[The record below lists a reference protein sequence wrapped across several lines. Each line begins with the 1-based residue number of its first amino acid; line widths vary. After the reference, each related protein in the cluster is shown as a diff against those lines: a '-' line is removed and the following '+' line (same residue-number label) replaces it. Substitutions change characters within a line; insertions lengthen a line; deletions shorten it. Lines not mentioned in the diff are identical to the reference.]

1 MIKSNVLQWLLLF
14 LLMGGM
20 SQKTIAQNPGADILT
35 IDSLLQRSKKAAAAK
50 DFEEARQ
57 YLLRAASQTDIDS
70 IKAKVAIQLGDVLT
84 AEKKFMEAGTEFER
98 AVNMAKKLPDG
109 RSLQVKGYMKWLSAL
124 LNSRQLEKAET
135 VLVDARTVARQAENP
150 KEMATE
156 MANLENFAAN
166 IFYYRKDIPAAI
178 ASYQSAVAI
187 SQKHGVKKKL
197 PTLYDNIA
205 LAYFRSGN
213 PDSAKVYLDLALEEA
228 TSQND
233 TLILSN
239 STMNLGNFYWQ
250 KGLLDSAITNFERCK
265 YWSTL
270 LKNDWRIAIAGI
282 SVGAV
287 LGEMGQPEKALAAYF
302 EALPILEKNNPR
314 EFARSHGQIAYNYEA
329 LNDFINSRK
338 HYQQALDISRANR
351 SEAEDAMFMAGLAR
365 ADWQEG
371 DRENAFKK
379 IAEAKT
385 TKEYGTDQSIRAH
398 LALTEG
404 KFLVEAG
411 SPERGLQLFYEALET
426 FEKIDEKSMTGAVL
440 VEIGKAYQLLEKGE
454 VASSKFDVESL
465 LQRGLEMARQ
475 VGKLQSEKIAL
486 SALADF
492 YEKNNQPARATPLLR
507 ELLVLSDSLFAKDR
521 TAIIA
526 ELNTQYETEKK
537 EQENALLKTQN
548 DLISQQKNNLLLAAG
563 ILAILLA
570 GMAWLYFQ
578 MRQAK
583 AKIDEQAKELSQLNA
598 TKDRL
603 FAIISHDLRS
613 EISAF
618 TSLGKIFNFHLGKGN
633 LERLQELSAQVNRSA
648 NNLSTLLDN
657 LLQWSVSQL
666 EGISLNPQPLDLRQ
680 QTEEVIGL
688 FEQHAQA
695 KGIALKNEIEP
706 DFKAIADENSLQLIL
721 RNLVSNALK
730 FTGEGGVVRISG
742 TQQNGQVR
750 LSVTDTGLGI
760 PADKINTLFTLN
772 RQGSSKGTDGERGT
786 GLGLALTKEFVE
798 RNGGSIAI
806 DSEPG
811 KGTVCRF
818 TLPKG

>member
-1 MIKSNVLQWLLLF
+1 MTSNVLHWLLP
-14 LLMGGM
+14 LLIMGGIF
-20 SQKTIAQNPGADILT
+20 QNTTAQNPASENLT
-35 IDSLLQRSKKAAAAK
+35 TDSLLHRAQKAASAK
-50 DFEEARQ
+50 DFDQARQ
-57 YLLRAASQTDIDS
+57 YLLRATTQAASDS
-70 IKAKVAIQLGDVLT
+70 TKAKVAIQLGDVLT
-84 AEKKFMEAGTEFER
+84 AENKFAEAGTEFER
-98 AVNMAKKLPDG
+98 AVNLTKNLPDS
-109 RSLQVKGYMKWLSAL
+109 RDLQVTGYMKWLSVL
-124 LNSRQLEKAET
+124 LNARQLEKAES
-135 VLVDARTVARQAENP
+135 VLEDARMVARQAEDP
-150 KEMATE
+150 KQMASEMV
-156 MANLENFAAN
+156 NLENMAAN
-166 IFYYRKDIPAAI
+166 TFYYRKDIPAAI
-178 ASYQSAVAI
+178 VSYKSAVAI
-187 SQKHGVKKKL
+187 SNQYGVKKKL
-197 PTLYDNIA
+197 PALYDNIA
-205 LAYFRSGN
+205 LAYFRSGK
-213 PDSAKVYLDLALEEA
+213 PDSTKVYLDLAMAEA
-228 TSQND
+228 ISQRD
-233 TLILSN
+233 TLILS
-239 STMNLGNFYWQ
+239 SSAMHLGNFYWQ

-270 LKNDWRIAIAGI
+270 LENDWRIAISGI

-287 LGEMGQPEKALAAYF
+287 LGEMGQPEKALTAYF

-329 LNDFINSRK
+329 LNDFVNSRK
-338 HYQQALDISRANR
+338 HYQQALDISRANG
-351 SEAEDAMFMAGLAR
+351 SEAEDAMFLAGLAR

-371 DRENAFKK
+371 NRENAFQK

-385 TKEYGTDQSIRAH
+385 AKEYGTDQSIRAH

-404 KFLVEAG
+404 TFLVKAG

-454 VASSKFDVESL
+454 VASSQFDVESL

-563 ILAILLA
+563 VLAVLLA

-633 LERLQELSAQVNRSA
+633 LERLQELSTQVNRSA

-666 EGISLNPQPLDLRQ
+666 EGISLNPQPLNLRQ

-695 KGIALKNEIEP
+695 KGIALENETEP
-706 DFKAIADENSLQLIL
+706 DLQAIADENSLQLIL

-730 FTGEGGVVRISG
+730 FTDEGGVVRISS

-798 RNGGSIAI
+798 RNGGGVTIE
-806 DSEPG
+806 SEVG
-811 KGTVCRF
+811 KGTVCNI
-818 TLPKG
+818 TLPMG